1 MSRTLPSRAPT
12 RASPVAAL
20 TLDLPCDKYTAV
32 PIPGHS
38 KAQMGTGYVP
48 VLELPAE
55 LEGWMEVNPRVPNM
69 SATGIV
75 SGPVPAA
82 IRETLWDDPEM
93 MSVMNAGLYLLV
105 DSAESYNAKGGES
118 RVRLRLT
125 DPKAHGLVN
134 GGHTFATIRDAAKR
148 ANPAKLKNMQRA
160 FVRIHVMRGLNADA
174 VVEIA
179 QGLNRSKQVKD
190 ASLRNLDNQF
200 EVLKQAMSGQPGA
213 DQIAYYEGDDGD
225 VDIAE
230 VLGYLEMFNLDR
242 YPLGEH
248 PHNLYGRRYNAMK
261 QFDEDLDNNKEA
273 IELLMRKM
281 PEILQLADKI
291 RKKTLAVCDTDESG
305 IEFTIGRANTGER
318 GRRVLDERNRNTPLH
333 FLGETMNGDPPRA
346 WLYPMLAAFRAN
358 VDWDSASGKFDWKVP
373 IDNLLDAV
381 APKLVATCIKEHGDN
396 RGKPEFVA
404 KRSSAYEICA
414 MHVNSYLDHLEIARL
429 RLATRHN

>member
-1 MSRTLPSRAPT
+1 MSRTVLSRAPID
-12 RASPVAAL
+12 APSVAPL
-20 TLDLPCDKYTAV
+20 TVDLPCERYTSV
-32 PIPGHS
+32 PIPGHP

-55 LEGWMEVNPRVPNM
+55 LESWMEVNPRVPNI

-82 IRETLWDDPEM
+82 IRQTLWNDPDN

-105 DSAESYNAKGGES
+105 ESAEGYNAKGGES

-148 ANPAKLKNMQRA
+148 GTPEQLKNMRRA
-160 FVRIHVMRGLNADA
+160 FVRIHVMRGVSSDA

-190 ASLRNLDNQF
+190 TSLRNLDNQF
-200 EVLKQAMSGQPGA
+200 DLLKEAMKGRPGA

-230 VLGYLEMFNLDR
+230 ILGYLEMFNLDR
-242 YPLGEH
+242 YPIGQH

-261 QFDEDLDNNKEA
+261 QFDEDIAGNKA
-273 IELLMRKM
+273 AVDLLMRRM
-281 PEILQLADKI
+281 PDILVLTDKI
-291 RKKTLAVCDTDESG
+291 RKKTLAVCDAAEGG
-305 IEFTIGRANTGER
+305 IDFTIGRANTGER
-318 GRRVLDERNRNTPLH
+318 GRRVRDERNRNTPLH
-333 FLGETMNGDPPRA
+333 FLGETMDGDPPRA

-358 VDWDSASGKFDWKVP
+358 VDWDPKRGKFEWKVP
-373 IDNLLDAV
+373 IDDLLDAV
-381 APKLVATCIKEHGDN
+381 APKLVATCVKEHGDN

-414 MHVNSYLDHLEIARL
+414 MHVNSHLDQLEIARL
-429 RLATRHN
+429 RKAAKVR